1 MMEYS
6 KSVLANMGLE
16 KSDDKDVVSPYHAT
30 REIFRQGRTSNVKD
44 EASGRSSETSY
55 EYDPK
60 KQNMRVSKYAEVED
74 AEEEDEKPPKVKNI
88 ATTAKN
94 EQKLK
99 NASVSSL
106 YFKSRDKDEQV
117 DPHPYQKNL
126 SNTKDP
132 DEVEKYESKKEMK
145 KKYPNPRGREMKRSY
160 TADEITVA
168 QLLKGHPMAQ
178 EILDELNKGRKNES
192 GEEFQDGFE
201 DTIGGEGGHA
211 AVARP
216 GSIKHEGGFKGKASD
231 DPGVDAKRASIED
244 GDLEKSED
252 DDEDDEDTEKSKE
265 RGTLTDN
272 EPEQFEEGIE
282 EDDTIP
288 AEKSIDD
295 STVDFLVKTMGYD
308 KAEEFLKAVIGGRFR
323 DPGEVGKLNTEDPK
337 KPGNVAGGGPLRGQ
351 ANPLTN
357 RKVNTAA
364 LEALR
369 NRFGTGAASKSE
381 EPELEKSEGGQ
392 NEEYEKEEKSM
403 SNNWSMDFSKS
414 VLVNMGLEKGSPS
427 VSKKIGRQK
436 VTQISYG
443 TKPETRVQ
451 DEQAKTDTRY
461 RHNIKE
467 GTVTKRTR
475 VKGEKDWKEGK
486 PYTPSSD
493 EGNKKEKKEASEGGF
508 DLYKS
513 LDAILEKK
521 TLS

>member
-1 MMEYS
+1 MMENRRILPPL
-6 KSVLANMGLE
+6 VLE
-16 KSDDKDVVSPYHAT
+16 KAKNYPKDPKNERVTSPAENA
-30 REIFRQGRTSNVKD
+30 EID
-44 EASGRSSETSY
+44 EAIKRR
-55 EYDPK
+55 K
-60 KQNMRVSKYAEVED
+60 KF
-74 AEEEDEKPPKVKNI
+74 DEGK
-88 ATTAKN
+88 AKAQGAYK
-94 EQKLK
+94 EKLK
-99 NASVSSL
+99 EGA
-106 YFKSRDKDEQV
+106 
-117 DPHPYQKNL
+117 
-126 SNTKDP
+126 
-132 DEVEKYESKKEMK
+132 
-145 KKYPNPRGREMKRSY
+145 MKRSY
-160 TADEITVA
+160 TADEITVV

-192 GEEFQDGFE
+192 GEEFQDGSE
-201 DTIGGEGGHA
+201 DTIGSEGHA

-231 DPGVDAKRASIED
+231 DQGVDAKRASIED